1 MNVHLISVLSLF
13 IRDGLVSHCPLI
25 DFDLKHSP
33 ATTKRLI
40 RWGMEWIT
48 GLGMLYETNNGYHIV
63 GFQPMIPAQYDC
75 TLKLAIEE
83 GIDRMV
89 LDAWKRLG
97 FTGIRLTPKLK
108 GPMDYTFIRLW
119 GLTENGP
126 VSKPHYKIFLKLF
139 PLLKTELEDSRRF
152 IDGECYLKGYYNSKA
167 IVKGIVTDPAV
178 TINPKDV
185 IEIGEEGETETKEDF
200 YA

>member
-1 MNVHLISVLSLF
+1 M
-13 IRDGLVSHCPLI
+13 
-25 DFDLKHSP
+25 
-33 ATTKRLI
+33 
-40 RWGMEWIT
+40 
-48 GLGMLYETNNGYHIV
+48 
-63 GFQPMIPAQYDC
+63 
-75 TLKLAIEE
+75 
-83 GIDRMV
+83 
-89 LDAWKRLG
+89 
-97 FTGIRLTPKLK
+97 TPKLK

-119 GLTENGP
+119 GLTENSP

-139 PLLKTELEDSRRF
+139 PLIKSELEDSRRF

-185 IEIGEEGETETKEDF
+185 IEIGEEGETETKED